1 MGVHVLIVSRHV
13 LLYIKR
19 VREREREREED
30 GKDSKQQTKS
40 KADKL
45 KGNLGKT
52 FDPSVKFN
60 AESKK

>member
-13 LLYIKR
+13 LLYTKR
-19 VREREREREED
+19 VRDREREED